1 MNLIQGVTMVK
12 PESSRYGTFSLYATP
27 KFQDTNEARN
37 DFVLVQAKNSTGQE
51 VIRVAQLLILL
62 KMYTTSSGKIK
73 FFALVR
79 YLNVVHIREQPNS
92 NIQCPF
98 KLLQW
103 NVDSEI
109 QLIRVNDI
117 ISPACLFP
125 FQEANVSV
133 APTTKIW
140 HMKWKFCD

>member
-1 MNLIQGVTMVK
+1 
-12 PESSRYGTFSLYATP
+12 
-27 KFQDTNEARN
+27 
-37 DFVLVQAKNSTGQE
+37 
-51 VIRVAQLLILL
+51 
-62 KMYTTSSGKIK
+62 
-73 FFALVR
+73 
-79 YLNVVHIREQPNS
+79 VHIREQPNS

-117 ISPACLFP
+117 ITPACLFS

-133 APTTKIW
+133 APTTKFW
-140 HMKWKFCD
+140 HMEWKFCDRECWEENDAKDVNVDVVDFDCNMLINTDPTADNEEEGDEEEEEEEAEDDIDDEYYIQRVVLPL